1 MPPQT
6 KKQAEKAL
14 GANPIPSSQ
23 QTGQSGGPAGMT
35 FSEAASTPVMTQQE
49 AVVAQAQQ
57 QQQQNQQQQRDQ
69 RTRAHFRRSP

>member
-35 FSEAASTPVMTQQE
+35 FTESVSNPNIGVTQQE
-49 AVVAQAQQ
+49 AQQ
-57 QQQQNQQQQRDQ
+57 QQQQIQNQNQNQM
-69 RTRAHFRRSP
+69 